1 MIDVGDNIF
10 DLNGRVAFVTGAG
23 SGLGRHFAT
32 VLAGAGARVVI
43 GGRRID
49 KLAETVGM
57 IEDAGD
63 EVRVVEVDVS
73 DETGVRRAF
82 DRAEDLF
89 GTVEILVNNAGV
101 ARPGRL
107 LEISA
112 SDWDAVLATNLKG
125 VHLAAREMARRLLG
139 AGQPG
144 SIINIASILGLRVHP
159 GLGSYLS
166 AKAAVVHLTRAQALE
181 WAGSGIRVNAIA
193 PGYFPTE
200 MNAGYFDTEAGQ
212 AMLSRIPAGRAGR
225 VEELTGVFL
234 LLASDASSYMSG
246 SVIPVDGGHLCSG
259 L

>member
-1 MIDVGDNIF
+1 MPDTPDNIF
-10 DLNGRVAFVTGAG
+10 ALDGRVAFVTGGG

-43 GGRRID
+43 AGRRGD
-49 KLAETVGM
+49 KLAETVA
-57 IEDAGD
+57 IVEDAGGEVCAVEMDVDD
-63 EVRVVEVDVS
+63 EAW
-73 DETGVRRAF
+73 VRRAF
-82 DRAEDLF
+82 DRAEDRF
-89 GTVEILVNNAGV
+89 GTIEILLNNAGI

-112 SDWDAVLATNLKG
+112 DDWDAVLATNLKG
-125 VHLAAREMARRLLG
+125 VHVVACEMARRLL
-139 AGQPG
+139 ATGQPG
-144 SIINIASILGLRVHP
+144 SIINIASILGMRVQA

-181 WAGSGIRVNAIA
+181 WAGFGIRVNAIA

-212 AMLSRIPAGRAGR
+212 AMLSRIPAGRTGR
-225 VEELTGVFL
+225 PEELSGVLL
-234 LLASDASSYMSG
+234 LLASDASSYMTG
-246 SVIPVDGGHLCSG
+246 SVIAVDGGHLCSE